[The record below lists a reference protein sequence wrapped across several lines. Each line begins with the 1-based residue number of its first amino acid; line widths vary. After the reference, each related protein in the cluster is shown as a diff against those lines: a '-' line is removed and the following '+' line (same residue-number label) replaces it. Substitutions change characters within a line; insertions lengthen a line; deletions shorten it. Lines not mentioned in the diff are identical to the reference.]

1 MDSEKIVIKSKGKEM
16 TTDYSSEINQT
27 KRLLIVIPAFNEEAS
42 IAEVVLKAKAF
53 SPDVLVYDDG
63 SSDKT
68 SDVAEKNGAI
78 VIRNDRNRGY
88 GRALNTLFQTAI
100 IMKADFV
107 ITIDSDG
114 QHDPDQIPRL
124 LQPLIENK
132 ADIVI
137 GSRFLNSNDKM
148 NVPKYR
154 SFGIRTITKFTQAA
168 CFDKITDAT
177 SGFRAYTINS
187 LSKLHLV
194 ENGMAISTEILLK
207 ANESNLRIVEVPI
220 TTKRY
225 DIKDSSAHN
234 PLRLGWGIFSHV
246 IKYLSLKHPMFFY
259 GIPGLVFLII
269 SSLFMY
275 NAIDLF
281 STTRY
286 VSTNL
291 IIISIGFALF
301 GIIMLATG
309 AIAYT
314 IISLF
319 RTRMSDFR

>member
-1 MDSEKIVIKSKGKEM
+1 M
-16 TTDYSSEINQT
+16 TTNYPPEFNQT
-27 KRLLIVIPAFNEEAS
+27 KRLLIVIPAFNEESS
-42 IAEVVLKAKAF
+42 IAEVISKAKVF
-53 SPDVLVYDDG
+53 SPEVLVYDDG
-63 SSDKT
+63 SSDNT
-68 SDVAEKNGAI
+68 ADIAEKNGAI
-78 VIRNDRNRGY
+78 VIRNSRNRGY

-100 IMKADFV
+100 IMKVDFI

-132 ADIVI
+132 ADVVI
-137 GSRFLNSNDKM
+137 GSRFLTSEDKT

-154 SFGIRTITKFTQAA
+154 SIGIKTITRFTQAA
-168 CFDKITDAT
+168 CFDRITDAT

-220 TTKRY
+220 TTKKY
-225 DIKDSSAHN
+225 DINDSSTHN
-234 PLRLGWGIFSHV
+234 PLRLGWAVVSHV
-246 IKYLSLKHPMFFY
+246 IQFLSFKHPMLFY
-259 GIPGLVFLII
+259 GIPGLVFLIF
-269 SSLFMY
+269 SAFFMY
-275 NAIDLF
+275 SALDLF
-281 STTRY
+281 SSTRY
-286 VSTNL
+286 VSTNM

-301 GIIMLATG
+301 GIVLVATG

-319 RTRMSDFR
+319 KGKMTNLR

>member
-1 MDSEKIVIKSKGKEM
+1 M
-16 TTDYSSEINQT
+16 TTNYPPEINQT
-27 KRLLIVIPAFNEEAS
+27 KRLLIVIPAFNEESS
-42 IAEVVLKAKAF
+42 IAEVISKAKAF
-53 SPDVLVYDDG
+53 SPEVLVYDDG
-63 SSDKT
+63 SSDNT
-68 SDVAEKNGAI
+68 ADVAEKNGAI
-78 VIRNDRNRGY
+78 VIRNSRNRGY

-100 IMKADFV
+100 IMKVDFI

-132 ADIVI
+132 ADVVI
-137 GSRFLNSNDKM
+137 GSRFLTSEDKT

-154 SFGIRTITKFTQAA
+154 GIGIKTITRFTQAA
-168 CFDKITDAT
+168 CFDRITDAT

-187 LSKLHLV
+187 LSKLHLM

-220 TTKRY
+220 TTKKY
-225 DIKDSSAHN
+225 DINDSSTHN
-234 PLRLGWGIFSHV
+234 PLRLGWAVVSHV
-246 IKYLSLKHPMFFY
+246 IKFLSFKHPMLFY
-259 GIPGLVFLII
+259 GIPGLIFLIF
-269 SSLFMY
+269 SAFFMY
-275 NAIDLF
+275 SALDLF
-281 STTRY
+281 SSTRY
-286 VSTNL
+286 VSTNM

-301 GIIMLATG
+301 GIVLVATG

-319 RTRMSDFR
+319 KGKMTNLR

>member
-1 MDSEKIVIKSKGKEM
+1 M
-16 TTDYSSEINQT
+16 TTNYSTEINQT
-27 KRLLIVIPAFNEEAS
+27 KRLLIVIPAFNEEKS
-42 IAEVVLKAKAF
+42 IAEVVLKAKTF

-63 SSDKT
+63 SSDNT
-68 SDVAEKNGAI
+68 SEIAEKNGAL
-78 VIRNDRNRGY
+78 VIKNSRNRGY

-107 ITIDSDG
+107 VTIDSDG

-137 GSRFLNSNDKM
+137 GSRFLNSDDRV

-154 SFGIRTITKFTQAA
+154 SFGIRTITRFTQAA
-168 CFDKITDAT
+168 CFDRITDAT
-177 SGFRAYTINS
+177 SGFRAYTINA
-187 LSKLHLV
+187 LTKLHLV
-194 ENGMAISTEILLK
+194 ENGMAISTEILFK
-207 ANESNLRIVEVPI
+207 ADQRNLRIVEVPI

-225 DIKDSSAHN
+225 NIKDSSTHN
-234 PLRLGWGIFSHV
+234 PLRLGWGVFSHV
-246 IKYLSLKHPMFFY
+246 LKFLSLKHPLLFY
-259 GIPGLVFLII
+259 GIPGLFFLII

-281 STTRY
+281 SETRY

-291 IIISIGFALF
+291 IIISIGFALL
-301 GIIMLATG
+301 GLILLATG

-314 IISLF
+314 MISLF
-319 RTRMSDFR
+319 RARMSDFR

>member
-1 MDSEKIVIKSKGKEM
+1 MEM
-16 TTDYSSEINQT
+16 TTNYPSEINQT
-27 KRLLIVIPAFNEEAS
+27 KRLLIVIPAFNEETS
-42 IAEVVLKAKAF
+42 IAEVISKAKAF
-53 SPDVLVYDDG
+53 SPEVLVYDDG
-63 SSDKT
+63 SSDNT
-68 SDVAEKNGAI
+68 ADVAEKNGAI
-78 VIRNDRNRGY
+78 VIRNTRNRGY

-100 IMKADFV
+100 IMKVDFV

-114 QHDPDQIPRL
+114 QHDPDQIPRF

-132 ADIVI
+132 ADVVI
-137 GSRFLNSNDKM
+137 GSRFLTSEGKL

-154 SFGIRTITKFTQAA
+154 SLGIKTITKFTQTG

-207 ANESNLRIVEVPI
+207 ADEYNLRIVEVPI
-220 TTKRY
+220 TTKKY
-225 DIKDSSAHN
+225 DVNDSSTHN
-234 PLRLGWGIFSHV
+234 PLRLGWVVISHV
-246 IKYLSLKHPMFFY
+246 IKFLSLKHPMLFY
-259 GIPGLVFLII
+259 GIPGLVFLIL
-269 SSLFMY
+269 SSFFMY
-275 NAIDLF
+275 GALDLF

-291 IIISIGFALF
+291 IIISIGLALF
-301 GIIMLATG
+301 GIILLATG

-314 IISLF
+314 IVSLF
-319 RTRMSDFR
+319 KGKMTNFR

>member
-1 MDSEKIVIKSKGKEM
+1 M
-16 TTDYSSEINQT
+16 TTTTNYSPELNEN

-42 IAEVVLKAKAF
+42 IEDVISKAKAF
-53 SPDVLVYDDG
+53 SRDIIVYDDG
-63 SSDKT
+63 SHDNT
-68 SDVAEKNGAI
+68 SEVAEKSGAI

-100 IMKADFV
+100 IMKADYV
-107 ITIDSDG
+107 VTIDSDG
-114 QHDPDQIPRL
+114 QHDPGQIPRL

-137 GSRFLNSNDKM
+137 GSRFLTSEDGFD
-148 NVPKYR
+148 VPKYR
-154 SFGIRTITKFTQAA
+154 SFGIKTITKFTQAG
-168 CFDKITDAT
+168 CFDRITDAT
-177 SGFRAYTINS
+177 SGFRAYSINS

-194 ENGMAISTEILLK
+194 ENGMAISTEILFK
-207 ANESNLRIVEVPI
+207 ANEKNLRIVEVPVTI
-220 TTKRY
+220 KKY

-234 PLRLGWGIFSHV
+234 PLKLGWEVFSHV
-246 IKYLSLKHPMFFY
+246 LKFLSLKHPLIFY
-259 GIPGLVFLII
+259 GIPGLIFLVIA
-269 SSLFMY
+269 SLFLY
-275 NAIDLF
+275 NALDLF
-281 STTRY
+281 SSTRY

-301 GIIMLATG
+301 GIILLATG

-314 IISLF
+314 ITSLF

>member
-1 MDSEKIVIKSKGKEM
+1 M
-16 TTDYSSEINQT
+16 TTNYPPEINQT
-27 KRLLIVIPAFNEEAS
+27 KRLLIVIPAFNEESS
-42 IAEVVLKAKAF
+42 IADVISKAKAF
-53 SPDVLVYDDG
+53 SPEVLVYDDG
-63 SSDKT
+63 SSDNT
-68 SDVAEKNGAI
+68 ADVAEKNGAI
-78 VIRNDRNRGY
+78 VIRNSRNRGY

-100 IMKADFV
+100 IMKVDFI

-132 ADIVI
+132 ADVVI
-137 GSRFLNSNDKM
+137 GSRFLTSEDKT

-154 SFGIRTITKFTQAA
+154 SIGIKTITKFTQAA

-220 TTKRY
+220 TTKKY
-225 DIKDSSAHN
+225 DINDSSAHN
-234 PLRLGWGIFSHV
+234 PLRLGWTVVSHV
-246 IKYLSLKHPMFFY
+246 IQYLSFKHPMLFY
-259 GIPGLVFLII
+259 GIPGLVFLIF
-269 SSLFMY
+269 SAFFMY
-275 NAIDLF
+275 TAIDLF
-281 STTRY
+281 SSTRY

-301 GIIMLATG
+301 GIVLVATG

-319 RTRMSDFR
+319 RGKMTNLR